1 MQKMKKG
8 VALALTAAMVLGG
21 SMTAFAGDP
30 VTSGSGSTS
39 GEGTSEGHVE
49 KEKLNVVLPTIASGS
64 TPFAYKMDPERLIQE
79 TNGGKYDGV
88 TFPAADADTGVYF
101 LTAEKTYANT
111 SNTLQAINKSSCD
124 IDLTVTYKA
133 TANTDATK
141 DIPLVESAPA
151 SSETAAK
158 LYLGLIIGSET
169 KALSTTEANIKKTIS
184 GSPNNFETAVKDGAY
199 AYQEKAD
206 ASTWKAMNIAMTGA
220 VNNKAIAGD
229 TTAPTIDVTW
239 SWAKAAEG
247 ATPATDEVTYTEAPA
262 NAAPSIATADQ
273 TKTLAAATDVTIPVA
288 LGSGNLAASG
298 IKSIIVKHNTKYDF
312 LAMSLASYSNGKIT
326 IPGTTVDKMIARATE
341 FLPSNKCVLVIT
353 FNDTAETPVEVTLNA
368 PTE

>member
-21 SMTAFAGDP
+21 SMTAFAEDP
-30 VTSGSGSTS
+30 VTSGTGSTS
-39 GEGTSEGHVE
+39 GAGTSEGHVE

-133 TANTDATK
+133 TANADATK

-247 ATPATDEVTYTEAPA
+247 ATAATDEVTYTEAPA
-262 NAAPSIATADQ
+262 DVAPSIDSEHLSKTVAAD
-273 TKTLAAATDVTIPVA
+273 TPITIPVN
-288 LGSGNLAASG
+288 LGTGS
-298 IKSIIVKHNTKYDF
+298 KK
-312 LAMSLASYSNGKIT
+312 
-326 IPGTTVDKMIARATE
+326 ATAVTSVNWKE
-341 FLPSNKCVLVIT
+341 SSNKEMLNVSNMATYADGVVTITTTSINYLLRNDNNFPATIVIV
-353 FNDTAETPVEVTLNA
+353 FDDTAHTSIEVTL
-368 PTE
+368 TK